1 MSRRKSTLGGVNI
14 HGSAGGAKPT
24 RSENLDRLAD
34 ARRAANLVKDLR
46 APVVPLA
53 VARSEAKRIK
63 ALGRALAAG
72 HITIADVR
80 AELRGA
86 A

>member
-1 MSRRKSTLGGVNI
+1 MARRNTSYDKSYV
-14 HGSAGGAKPT
+14 GSSFSELK
-24 RSENLDRLAD
+24 SENLRKRVSDGQ
-34 ARRAANLVKDLR
+34 RAANLVKDLR

-63 ALGRALAAG
+63 ELGRALAAG
-72 HITIADVR
+72 RISIEDVR
-80 AELRGA
+80 AQLRGA